1 VRRGGAANPATRVPV
16 SAHEPSGESRR
27 GWSSSEIPV
36 AGTVPRPSPPDGEL
50 LDATDADAAITGL
63 YGAHYHFLVR
73 IAVLLGHDAATAE
86 ELVQDSF
93 AATCADMHLA
103 RNTEEAVTYLWAAVV
118 SRSRWEFRHGVAGQN
133 VPRRAPDMP
142 FAEHSEFA
150 LLERS
155 EVMAALRK
163 LPGRQRE
170 VVVLRYYGDL
180 SEEQIA
186 ITMGITIGAVR
197 RLASRAM
204 VTLRYVLECAS

>member
-1 VRRGGAANPATRVPV
+1 VRRGGAANPVTRIPV
-16 SAHEPSGESRR
+16 SAHEPSGESKRP
-27 GWSSSEIPV
+27 WSSNELPV
-36 AGTVPRPSPPDGEL
+36 AVTVPRPSPPDGPV
-50 LDATDADAAITGL
+50 DATDADAAITGL

-73 IAVLLGHDAATAE
+73 ISVLLGHDAATAE

-103 RNTEEAVTYLWAAVV
+103 RNTEEAVSYLWAAVV
-118 SRSRWEFRHGVAGQN
+118 SRSRWEFRRGVAGQN
-133 VPRRAPDMP
+133 VPERAPDMP
-142 FAEHSEFA
+142 IAEHSEFA

-186 ITMGITIGAVR
+186 MTMGITIGAVR

-204 VTLRYVLECAS
+204 VTLRYVLERAS